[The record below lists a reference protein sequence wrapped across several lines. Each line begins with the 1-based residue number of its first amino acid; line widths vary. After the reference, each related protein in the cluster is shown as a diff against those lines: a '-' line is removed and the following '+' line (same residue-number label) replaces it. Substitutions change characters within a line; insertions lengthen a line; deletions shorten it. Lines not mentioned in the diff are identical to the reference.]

1 MPSTD
6 NIKIYNDTVLRHTI
20 LQGQE
25 AERTDPGTFAMGE
38 LAFTRDTG
46 RVFVGTY
53 TENSQSNDYP
63 FYKGGLIVGNK
74 FHGIAEK
81 DKDGKFGKIE
91 YVARH
96 ITETSSNEGEC
107 ITTDTNFYEGDMV
120 FDASDKSL
128 VIFNLNEQENPN
140 HITIKPYEVQDTLCI
155 LTSKQNI
162 GGNYWELSLNE
173 SKLTEF
179 ISNKLKVG
187 FDELSIKSHC
197 SLPKNITYDKTNISL
212 TLDNVEEKKE
222 YITTITKKGDD
233 IEFSPTSYEDFFKSA
248 NVTVR
253 PDEESPGIKVRKSN
267 SDDEGGKGTVYKIG
281 LDPEQG
287 LLQDLQIAK
296 TNILDI
302 NTYLEKLKVLI
313 PTIEENNSIANQKLN
328 ILQDDFKKKGLYHL
342 NDLTEVRYVNTLAT
356 ITKDNFPSGEVTE
369 EIYSLINSVILQ
381 VEIITTDLPVEEIV
395 LKNVKNDQ
403 PLNVLQSYPRNSGK
417 FITTVELPYMI
428 GEDNKKQF
436 QLSCNQP
443 DYAPIKVLGYRI

>member
-1 MPSTD
+1 MPSSD

-25 AERTDPGTFAMGE
+25 SERTTPGEFAMGE

-63 FYKGGLIVGNK
+63 FCKGGLIVGNK
-74 FHGIAEK
+74 FHGIVGNINDKTTYVAK
-81 DKDGKFGKIE
+81 PIIKDGI
-91 YVARH
+91 
-96 ITETSSNEGEC
+96 I
-107 ITTDTNFYEGDMV
+107 TNFYEGDMV
-120 FDASDKSL
+120 FNETDKSL

-162 GGNYWELSLNE
+162 GANYWELSLNE
-173 SKLTEF
+173 LKLTEF
-179 ISNKLKVG
+179 ISDKLKAG

-197 SLPKNITYDKTNISL
+197 SLPKNITYAGTNISL

-222 YITTITKKGDD
+222 YITTITKTGED
-233 IEFSPTSYEDFFKSA
+233 IEFSSTSYEDFFKSA

-267 SDDEGGKGTVYKIG
+267 SDDGGGKGTVYKIG
-281 LDPEQG
+281 LDPDQG

-296 TNILDI
+296 TNISDI

-342 NDLTEVRYVNTLAT
+342 NDLTKVSYLNTLAT
-356 ITKDNFPSGEVTE
+356 ITKDNFPSNEVTE

-381 VEIITTDLPVEEIV
+381 VEINTTDLPVEEIV

-417 FITTVELPYMI
+417 FTTTVELPYMI
-428 GEDNKKQF
+428 VEDNKKQF

-443 DYAPIKVLGYRI
+443 NYTTIKVLGYRI